1 MSEQHSPRLLAAS
14 YARYCPL
21 PSPGLILSHR
31 LVPLTARLPTRLLQA
46 IFLSPPPCL
55 LPSHIGRPCPSYL
68 PIPRRPLACRPHTSD
83 YHALHPPKPLSDYL
97 LCSYSPK
104 VGASMSS
111 SNATGNEGFVLDLL
125 NRLNRLVAGAW
136 E

>member
-1 MSEQHSPRLLAAS
+1 MPFIPA
-14 YARYCPL
+14 Y
-21 PSPGLILSHR
+21 PS
-31 LVPLTARLPTRLLQA
+31 
-46 IFLSPPPCL
+46 
-55 LPSHIGRPCPSYL
+55 
-68 PIPRRPLACRPHTSD
+68 
-83 YHALHPPKPLSDYL
+83 KPLSDYHL
-97 LCSYSPK
+97 LLSYSPK